1 MPSQVDQ
8 KIDGHRKRVLETRG
22 RIVAAAIELM
32 REENINPTAE
42 QIAVRANIG
51 RRTVFRHFKN
61 MEGLIQLITLEL
73 AKPLAIAPV
82 ALKSSDW
89 QGQIYEMM
97 NRRLAMF
104 ELFMPFQ
111 RASEA
116 HRHSSP
122 TLQAV
127 YNAYVS
133 TMRSRLIRPLPPEI
147 SNQQPL
153 LEAIDVALSIEVS
166 QTLLVKQNLSVA
178 ASSPVVEAL
187 LSHLLSPYPNGH
199 CVPPAVAGG

>member
-1 MPSQVDQ
+1 MPSPFDQ
-8 KIDGHRKRVLETRG
+8 KINGHHKRASETRR
-22 RIVAAAIELM
+22 RIVHAAIELM

-42 QIAVRANIG
+42 EIAVRANIG
-51 RRTVFRHFKN
+51 RRSLFRHFKN

-73 AKPLAIAPV
+73 AKPLAIVPT

-89 QGQIYEMM
+89 QGQIYEIM

-116 HRHSSP
+116 HRQSSP
-122 TLQAV
+122 TLQAI
-127 YNAYVS
+127 YEAYIS
-133 TMRSRLIRPLPPEI
+133 SMRSRLTRALPPQI

-153 LEAIDVALSIEVS
+153 LEAIDLALSLEAW
-166 QTLLVKQNLSVA
+166 QTLRVKQKLSVA
-178 ASSPVVEAL
+178 NSSAVVETL
-187 LSHLLSPYPNGH
+187 LSHLLSPYPNGP
-199 CVPPAVAGG
+199 CVPPDVEGG

>member
-1 MPSQVDQ
+1 MPSPVDK

-42 QIAVRANIG
+42 EIAVRANIG

-73 AKPLAIAPV
+73 AKPLAIEPV

-89 QGQIYEMM
+89 QGQMYEMM

-122 TLQAV
+122 TLQAI
-127 YNAYVS
+127 YNAYIS

-147 SNQQPL
+147 PNRQPL
-153 LEAIDVALSIEVS
+153 LEAIDVALSIEVW
-166 QTLLVKQNLSVA
+166 QTLRVKQNLSVA
-178 ASSPVVEAL
+178 DSSAAVETL
-187 LSHLLSPYPNGH
+187 LSHLLSPYPNGP
-199 CVPPAVAGG
+199 CVPPDVAGG

>member
-1 MPSQVDQ
+1 MPSQLNQ
-8 KIDGHRKRVLETRG
+8 EIDGHRKRVLETRR
-22 RIVAAAIELM
+22 RIVDAAIELM
-32 REENINPTAE
+32 REQNINPTAE
-42 QIAVRANIG
+42 EIAVRANIG
-51 RRTVFRHFKN
+51 RRTVFRHFNN

-73 AKPLAIAPV
+73 AKPLAIVPV
-82 ALKSSDW
+82 ALESNDW
-89 QGQIYEMM
+89 QGQIYEIM

-133 TMRSRLIRPLPPEI
+133 SMRSRLIRPLPPEI
-147 SNQQPL
+147 SNRKPL
-153 LEAIDVALSIEVS
+153 LEAIDVALSLEVW
-166 QTLLVKQNLSVA
+166 QTLRVKQNLSVED
-178 ASSPVVEAL
+178 SSAVVETL
-187 LSHLLSPYPNGH
+187 LSHLLSPYPNSP
-199 CVPPAVAGG
+199 CVPPDVAGR

>member
-1 MPSQVDQ
+1 MPSQVEQ
-8 KIDGHRKRVLETRG
+8 KTDGHRKRALETRG

-42 QIAVRANIG
+42 EIAVRAKIG

-73 AKPLAIAPV
+73 AKPLAIEPV

-122 TLQAV
+122 TLQAI
-127 YNAYVS
+127 YNAHIS

-147 SNQQPL
+147 SNRPPL
-153 LEAIDVALSIEVS
+153 LEAIDVALSIEVW
-166 QTLLVKQNLSVA
+166 QTLRVKQNLSVA
-178 ASSPVVEAL
+178 DSSAAVETL
-187 LSHLLSPYPNGH
+187 LSHLLSPYPNGP
-199 CVPPAVAGG
+199 CVPPDVAGG